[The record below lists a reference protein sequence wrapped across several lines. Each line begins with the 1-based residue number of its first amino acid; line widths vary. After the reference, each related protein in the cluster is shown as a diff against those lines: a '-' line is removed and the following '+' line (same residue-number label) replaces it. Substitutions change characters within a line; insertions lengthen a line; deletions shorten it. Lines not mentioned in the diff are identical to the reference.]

1 MDAMC
6 DQYHK
11 YKDDVQ
17 LMVRTGLD
25 AYRFSIS
32 WSRLIPYGRGPINP
46 KGVEY
51 YNNLINELIKYG
63 IQPHVTLLHF
73 DLPLQL
79 EENYTSQGWQDQQ
92 FVEDFTKYADVCFE
106 LFGDRVLHWTTI
118 NEPNCYSF
126 VLNAKTPKVI
136 NVAHKLLIGHASVAN
151 LYREKY
157 KATQHGFVGLNICAN
172 WCLPEGDDEEDLIA
186 TQRVNKLIGWFIDPL
201 LFGDYSDFMK
211 HLLGNE
217 LPLITK
223 QESELLIKGS
233 FDFIGLNI
241 YKAIAIKHNPT
252 KGNLAATCSSKNV
265 GGKFIQGV
273 LAYFKQ
279 VYGNP
284 PIYIHETGLRTFHNT
299 SLKDSSRVDYLSA
312 CIESLYEA
320 LRNGSNVK
328 GFFQWSFFDLYELLG
343 GGYTY
348 SFGLYYVDFDDQDRK
363 RYPKSSAQWYSTFLK
378 GNVTLNPLDLKGIS
392 NLELSRKERHLSQ
405 VNTTLKMNQ
414 QIYDMFQCLA

>member
-1 MDAMC
+1 MKVSVLSSPARFFLVLVLAAFTSIGFVLSFTREDFPSDFIFGSATSANQVEGATFEDGRTASLFDTYFHNDADSGYTMDVMC

-17 LMVRTGLD
+17 LMVQTGLD

-63 IQPHVTLLHF
+63 IQPHVTLLHL

-92 FVEDFTKYADVCFE
+92 FVEDFTKYADVCFK

-118 NEPNCYSF
+118 NEPNCYSSI
-126 VLNAKTPKVI
+126 LSAKTPKVI

-157 KATQHGFVGLNICAN
+157 KATQNGLVGLNICAS
-172 WCLPEGDDEEDLIA
+172 WYLPDGDNEEDLIA

-241 YKAIAIKHNPT
+241 YQAIGVKDTPT
-252 KGNLAATCSSKNV
+252 KGNLAATCSSKQV

-273 LAYFKQ
+273 LEYFKQ

-284 PIYIHETGLRTFHNT
+284 PIYIQETGLRTFHNT
-299 SLKDSSRVDYLSA
+299 SLEDSSRVDYLSA

-320 LRNGSNVK
+320 IRTSH
-328 GFFQWSFFDLYELLG
+328 
-343 GGYTY
+343 
-348 SFGLYYVDFDDQDRK
+348 DRL
-363 RYPKSSAQWYSTFLK
+363 AQ
-378 GNVTLNPLDLKGIS
+378 PLMHINYFK
-392 NLELSRKERHLSQ
+392 
-405 VNTTLKMNQ
+405 
-414 QIYDMFQCLA
+414 F